1 MKTVFRLCNLP
12 NLNKNS
18 SDFCNNCIGKS
29 HRLPSSS
36 SLTVY
41 DKPFDLIFTDL
52 WGPAPFSSP
61 LGFRYYV
68 NFVFFFFFCSAKIDI
83 YYYEKVPEVLEIQ
96 LLIEN
101 KHVDLVNT
109 ETQAITPMTVTCI

>member
-1 MKTVFRLCNLP
+1 MDRRHLHVLLMLFL
-12 NLNKNS
+12 
-18 SDFCNNCIGKS
+18 
-29 HRLPSSS
+29 
-36 SLTVY
+36 
-41 DKPFDLIFTDL
+41 LIIYL
-52 WGPAPFSSP
+52 VGAS
-61 LGFRYYV
+61 
-68 NFVFFFFFCSAKIDI
+68 FFFCSAKIDI